1 MKRKEQKR
9 RGGTIRKGEGS
20 EWEERKDGKGGRTE
34 KKRRGKRKGVK
45 NGTKKRIE
53 RGRGRGREEEEEGGG
68 GKRKQR
74 DITEG
79 TGTKYR
85 NGMGSDEIR
94 LDMIGGL
101 DKIGGNEMG

>member
-53 RGRGRGREEEEEGGG
+53 RERERERGGG
-68 GKRKQR
+68 GGEAK
-74 DITEG
+74 TEG
-79 TGTKYR
+79 HY
-85 NGMGSDEIR
+85 
-94 LDMIGGL
+94 
-101 DKIGGNEMG
+101 GGNWD

>member
-53 RGRGRGREEEEEGGG
+53 RERERERGGG
-68 GKRKQR
+68 GGSENR
-74 DITEG
+74 G
-79 TGTKYR
+79 TLRRELGLNT
-85 NGMGSDEIR
+85 GMEWVR
-94 LDMIGGL
+94 
-101 DKIGGNEMG
+101 

>member
-1 MKRKEQKR
+1 MGRKERWKR
-9 RGGTIRKGEGS
+9 REDREETERKEKGS
-20 EWEERKDGKGGRTE
+20 EERD
-34 KKRRGKRKGVK
+34 KKEDRERER
-45 NGTKKRIE
+45 E
-53 RGRGRGREEEEEGGG
+53 RGGGGGGG

>member
-53 RGRGRGREEEEEGGG
+53 RERERLSESESGHQGGRNIVCDGSRKIFCLMMQI
-68 GKRKQR
+68 GK
-74 DITEG
+74 
-79 TGTKYR
+79 
-85 NGMGSDEIR
+85 
-94 LDMIGGL
+94 
-101 DKIGGNEMG
+101 